1 MSMPV
6 AYEPP
11 DYTPQPPLEEPAW
24 RGFDRRSQDPIDRL
38 GRAFNRLCLE
48 ATDRFEIL
56 AHLEAL
62 GYNDPAALESLGVD
76 DRFELAR
83 RLYERT
89 PTSFA
94 LRPPDRHQDRDRVG
108 PAAMALTLG
117 VTLVLGAY
125 ASTALIAPALW
136 VLVWS
141 QLGAAVL
148 ARADA
153 IFERPVRARV
163 LAALL
168 QLGMVGLGVTW
179 LATPFGP
186 AAAAPA
192 LLWFAVASTLWSGR
206 RFAALA
212 LPLLVAVALAATRA
226 SDAPLTLAQAA
237 TSLLS
242 LGFVLPLAMR
252 AWHRE
257 AGWLAHVV
265 RHAGY
270 PALYGVGQAML
281 ILALLRQSPPD
292 LLLVPGAIL
301 LAAILLTSRSWLVR
315 LKEQLT
321 EQLWASSHVRVFA
334 ASVRRYV
341 LGYATLYLVPI
352 AGVAVIDL
360 GSGPLPWAFHV
371 YAFGAFGLCLAL
383 AVVMLALG
391 DPATPAIAFA
401 LAGAL
406 ALTISYGVA
415 CAALAALQLGV
426 LLRRSG
432 RVERYALHLL

>member
-11 DYTPQPPLEEPAW
+11 DFTPQPPSEEPVW
-24 RGFDRRSQDPIDRL
+24 RGLDRRSKDPIDRL

-56 AHLEAL
+56 AHLEAM
-62 GYNDPAALESLGVD
+62 GYNDPEALKALGVD

-94 LRPPDRHQDRDRVG
+94 LRPAERHRDRDAVG

-117 VTLVLGAY
+117 VTILLGAY
-125 ASTALIAPALW
+125 ASTALVAPALW

-141 QLGAAVL
+141 QVGTAVL

-153 IFERPVRARV
+153 ILERAARARV

-168 QLGMVGLGVTW
+168 QLGIVGMGVTW

-206 RFAALA
+206 RVAALA
-212 LPLLVAVALAATRA
+212 LPLVVAIALAASWTI
-226 SDAPLTLAQAA
+226 DAPPALAHVV

-242 LGFVLPLAMR
+242 LSLVLPLA
-252 AWHRE
+252 AKDWHRE
-257 AGWLAHVV
+257 ARWVARAV
-265 RHAGY
+265 REAGY
-270 PALYGVGQAML
+270 AGLYGIGQAML
-281 ILALLRQSPPD
+281 ILALLRQSPPG
-292 LLLVPGAIL
+292 LVFVPGAIL
-301 LAAILLTSRSWLVR
+301 LAAILLISRGWLVR
-315 LKEQLT
+315 LKVQLT
-321 EQLWASSHVRVFA
+321 ERLWAWSCVGAFS
-334 ASVRRYV
+334 ASVRRHV
-341 LGYATLYLVPI
+341 LGYAALYLTPI
-352 AGVAVIDL
+352 AGVALIDL
-360 GSGPLPWAFHV
+360 GNGPLPWTFHV

-383 AVVMLALG
+383 AVVMFAVG
-391 DPATPAIAFA
+391 DPVTPAILFV

-406 ALTISYGVA
+406 ALTVSYGLA
-415 CAALAALQLGV
+415 CAALAALQLGL